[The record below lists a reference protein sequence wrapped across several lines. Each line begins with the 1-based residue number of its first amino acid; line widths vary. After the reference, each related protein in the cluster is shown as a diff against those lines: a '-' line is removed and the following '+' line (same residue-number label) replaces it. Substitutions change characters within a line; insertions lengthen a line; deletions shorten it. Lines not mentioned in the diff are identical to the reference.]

1 MPRPSLGFVM
11 RRGMAVG
18 WLSVVGLSPL
28 AAQTDNPGPRDG
40 QIVQTE
46 YRPPAAEPSKHVE
59 ELADDFPYHGL
70 TIVHAGTSSGAMKRQ
85 AVAELSLDSL
95 TPDARQK
102 TQAVLKGMSLYRRLP
117 TISFEVDRNMYA
129 HFLKN
134 PDVVVSSWRAMGISR
149 LSLETVRPQYYEA
162 DAGDGSKGTVEVFYS
177 TPEDT
182 LIYCEGAF
190 KSPVLPKPIIAKSV
204 MRLRSK
210 FHKEADGRII
220 ATHHGD
226 VFVEFPSQ
234 TVETIAKVISPISY
248 SIADKNF
255 KQLTFYAH
263 MMTLAMERQP
273 GWVEAVA
280 GRMDDISQ
288 EQREEFLKL
297 AAVSYIAAK
306 RREAARNGHP
316 LSLDDVIRP
325 LKISATPSGSTQK

>member
-1 MPRPSLGFVM
+1 MPRPSLRFAV
-11 RRGMAVG
+11 RRGVAVG

-28 AAQTDNPGPRDG
+28 AAQTDTTNRRDD

-46 YRPPAAEPSKHVE
+46 FRTPATNSSKQVE
-59 ELADDFPYHGL
+59 DLTDDFPYHGL
-70 TIVHAGTSSGAMKRQ
+70 TIVRAGTSSGATKRQ
-85 AVAELSLDSL
+85 AISEIPLDSL
-95 TPDARQK
+95 TEDARQK

-134 PDVVVSSWRAMGISR
+134 PDVVVSSWRAMGISK
-149 LSLETVRPQYYEA
+149 LTLETIRPQYYSA

-177 TPEDT
+177 SPEDT

-248 SIADKNF
+248 SIADRNF

-263 MMTLAMERQP
+263 MMTTAMERQP

-288 EQREEFLKL
+288 EKREEFLKL
-297 AAVSYIAAK
+297 AATSYIAAK
-306 RREAARNGHP
+306 RRDAARNGHP
-316 LSLDDVIRP
+316 LSLDEVIRP
-325 LKISATPSGSTQK
+325 LKISATPAGAAQK